1 MSTMPGIVTH
11 NYDPLYGPFGNICT
25 LPDAQAQRVL
35 DSIALS
41 GRRLVRENYLRR
53 RRTTEAWLL
62 SERQR
67 KMGAPVIEHPI
78 YFFLA
83 DMADGLASDRRSYH
97 GKVFTIEEIG
107 HVIAEFG
114 MPCGRRRTIPPV
126 KYDRFIEVQ
135 LWDDRPLRRLSAP
148 LSRDGIAPS

>member
-1 MSTMPGIVTH
+1 MMAPSPIEVCMSTMPGIVTH

-25 LPDAQAQRVL
+25 RPDAQAQRVL

-78 YFFLA
+78 YFFLG
-83 DMADGLASDRRSYH
+83 DMADDLDPSRLES
-97 GKVFTIEEIG
+97 I
-107 HVIAEFG
+107 
-114 MPCGRRRTIPPV
+114 
-126 KYDRFIEVQ
+126 RF
-135 LWDDRPLRRLSAP
+135 
-148 LSRDGIAPS
+148 

>member
-11 NYDPLYGPFGNICT
+11 YYDPLYGPFGNICT

-78 YFFLA
+78 YFFLG
-83 DMADGLASDRRSYH
+83 DMADGLDPSRPESIRLPLAALPADMLTFTFPDSMASLPLGLYDEHAFRSQELPRQSLH
-97 GKVFTIEEIG
+97 HRGNR
-107 HVIAEFG
+107 A
-114 MPCGRRRTIPPV
+114 C
-126 KYDRFIEVQ
+126 DC
-135 LWDDRPLRRLSAP
+135 
-148 LSRDGIAPS
+148 

>member
-1 MSTMPGIVTH
+1 MSTMPRIVTH
-11 NYDPLYGPFGNICT
+11 YYDPLYGPFGNICT

-78 YFFLA
+78 YFFLG
-83 DMADGLASDRRSYH
+83 DMADGLDPSRPESNSASFGGTPGRQADLHLSGQH
-97 GKVFTIEEIG
+97 GER
-107 HVIAEFG
+107 A
-114 MPCGRRRTIPPV
+114 P
-126 KYDRFIEVQ
+126 
-135 LWDDRPLRRLSAP
+135 RPLR
-148 LSRDGIAPS
+148 